1 MSIHRQSAM
10 DADSSVYVLEDGVV
24 NSDYRL
30 GLLAVVVGEEEQS
43 VQVIPIARFNGR
55 HLVAVPLSA
64 WHKTTARRVLPSRCF
79 LKPTTIEVLVVD
91 PNDMDNAV
99 DGLRMRLWVGYL
111 NDEVFDTVDM
121 SLMEFDSDYSFEVN
135 GDTGYLPYA
144 HSLVEVANEVYAF
157 FSAAEDAPAGDGSD
171 GDMPDGDAGLG
182 EVAGRVGRLEQM
194 MQSMHATMEQ
204 VSQRLGVGAL
214 PQQRVTFSPSLSS
227 SVKLSA
233 PPKSTT
239 TRPGALR
246 KPAATQGGLDPA
258 LVAAASQAGVGQE
271 TLEEV
276 SRLMSRN
283 VKALKVKDLGS
294 QVQPDPLSDVE
305 EEEPAEGMEGE
316 GYGSE
321 QLSGDPMQQAVLHLT
336 ELMKGM
342 TEDKKKRQS
351 SKIENALEYTG
362 SSSTESST
370 VGLGKRSA
378 AARRALRQMLQ
389 EQPEEIFALL
399 ERLMME
405 DLMSQT
411 LGPGMP
417 AHALSSR
424 AWVEHRSR
432 IGAFKTSAHCAWA
445 TAGALDCLA
454 RGQVHAARARLIIL
468 LLQLDQAACDRGNW
482 TLAAE
487 LSLEHPPHLGSLLQ
501 HNPPSEGEPPY
512 SRLLDPRW
520 GEIAL
525 AHLKEQ
531 DEFLT
536 KRRGLGKPVKKD
548 DAEDEKDSPRRKPKP
563 KSKAKASPE
572 GDV

>member
-10 DADSSVYVLEDGVV
+10 DADSSVYLLEDGVV
-24 NSDYRL
+24 NSEYRL

-64 WHKTTARRVLPSRCF
+64 WHKTTARRVLPARCF

-91 PNDMDNAV
+91 PNDMNSSV

-111 NDEVFDTVDM
+111 SDELFDAVDM

-135 GDTGYLPYA
+135 GESGYLPYA
-144 HSLVEVANEVYAF
+144 HSLAEVANEVYAF
-157 FSAAEDAPAGDGSD
+157 FSAAEDAPVVDGSD
-171 GDMPDGDAGLG
+171 GDMPDGDVGSAG
-182 EVAGRVGRLEQM
+182 VAGRVDRLEEM
-194 MQSMHATMEQ
+194 MQAMHATMEQ
-204 VSQRLGVGAL
+204 VSKRLGASDA
-214 PQQRVTFSPSLSS
+214 PRQRVTFSPTLSS
-227 SVKLSA
+227 SAKLSA
-233 PPKSTT
+233 SPKGTA

-246 KPAATQGGLDPA
+246 KPPASQGSLDPA
-258 LVAAASQAGVGQE
+258 VVAAATQAGVGQE
-271 TLEEV
+271 TLDEV

-305 EEEPAEGMEGE
+305 EEEGAEGAEGE
-316 GYGSE
+316 GYGLE
-321 QLSGDPMQQAVLHLT
+321 QLGGDPMQQAVLHLT
-336 ELMKGM
+336 EIMKGM
-342 TEDKKKRQS
+342 TEDKKKRQG
-351 SKIENALEYTG
+351 SKIESALEYTG
-362 SSSTESST
+362 SSSTESSS
-370 VGLGKRSA
+370 VGAGKRSA

-389 EQPEEIFALL
+389 DQPEEIFSLL

-432 IGAFKTSAHCAWA
+432 IGAYKTSAHCAWA
-445 TAGALDCLA
+445 AAGALDCLA

-487 LSLEHPPHLGSLLQ
+487 LSLEHPPLLGRCFST
-501 HNPPSEGEPPY
+501 
-512 SRLLDPRW
+512 
-520 GEIAL
+520 A
-525 AHLKEQ
+525 
-531 DEFLT
+531 
-536 KRRGLGKPVKKD
+536 
-548 DAEDEKDSPRRKPKP
+548 PRRMGNLLTV
-563 KSKAKASPE
+563 ACWTLD
-572 GDV
+572 GGRYRWLT